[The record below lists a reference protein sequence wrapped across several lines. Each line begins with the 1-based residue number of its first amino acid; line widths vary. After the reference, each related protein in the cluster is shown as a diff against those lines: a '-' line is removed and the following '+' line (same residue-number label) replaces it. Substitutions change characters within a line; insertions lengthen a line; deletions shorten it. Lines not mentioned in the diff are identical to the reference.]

1 MTISER
7 RGVPNKMATFYRK
20 LYKIADLLRLSARDN
35 LVLQP
40 KFQRRLAWE
49 EVARSYLIDTVVRG
63 LPMPKIYL
71 RGVVASSAQFQYE
84 VVDGQQRLKAIIDFY
99 NGKLRLDLKHHSKF
113 GGLTFIDLPEPVQA
127 AFLNYEISAEV
138 MEEASDPEVWAMFER
153 LNTYTL
159 VLNRQEKLNAR
170 WFGWFKQTA
179 YKLAAEESSL
189 EAWETMKTFSSRQ
202 IARMK
207 EVELTSDVLV
217 AIVRGIS
224 DISMISKLY
233 KEYDDD
239 FPNREAVERV
249 FRNALR
255 SIQDEMGSIVRSTRF
270 RRTAWFYSLMVA
282 ACDVLEG
289 IPAGMGPGTLQ
300 PGESVCSRMR
310 DLDEVL
316 KVLEPPEGLSELHST
331 LSRATSHVRERW
343 IRHEHFYN
351 LLTLPDEAWNRRW
364 QELGG
369 ANVIERIRLF

>member
-1 MTISER
+1 
-7 RGVPNKMATFYRK
+7 MATFYRRI
-20 LYKIADLLRLSARDN
+20 YKVAELLHLFDRDE

-49 EVARSYLIDTVVRG
+49 EAARAYLIDTVIRG

-71 RGVVASSAQFQYE
+71 RGVATSPAQFQYE
-84 VVDGQQRLKAIIDFY
+84 AVDGQQRLTAIIDFY
-99 NGKLRLDLKHHSKF
+99 NGRLRIDSKHHTQF
-113 GGLTFIDLPEPVQA
+113 GGLTFVELPEPVQA

-138 MEEASDPEVWAMFER
+138 MEDASDPEVWAMFER

-179 YKLAAEESSL
+179 YSLAAESSSL
-189 EAWETMKTFSSRQ
+189 DAWATMRVFSSRQ
-202 IARMK
+202 IARMR

-224 DISMISKLY
+224 DVSMISRVY
-233 KEYDDD
+233 KDYDND
-239 FPNREAVERV
+239 FPNREAAGCL
-249 FRNALR
+249 FRHALTAIR
-255 SIQDEMGSIVRSTRF
+255 DQMGPVVRATRF
-270 RRTAWFYSLMVA
+270 RRMAWFYSLMVST
-282 ACDVLEG
+282 CDVLEG
-289 IPAGMGPGTLQ
+289 IPTGMGPGTLQ
-300 PGESVCSRMR
+300 PGESVSSRMV

-316 KVLEPPEGLSELHST
+316 KEPEPPEGLAELHST
-331 LSRATSHVRERW
+331 LSRATSHVRERR

-351 LLTLPDEAWNRRW
+351 LLTLSDTAWDDRW

-369 ANVIERIRLF
+369 TAVIKKKRLF